1 MIFGE
6 VTDFLEKIKF
16 GDLKDEGY
24 LKVTTPEMDFVIEA
38 VSNENYVVPSAEVV
52 EVSRGGE
59 RGSHCEAVVL

>member
-38 VSNENYVVPSAEVV
+38 VSNENYVVPFGFWFFPLQNRRSCGSE
-52 EVSRGGE
+52 SR
-59 RGSHCEAVVL
+59 R